1 MNYSHAPWVGRE
13 QGGTG
18 SLRIERAMILMNSPE
33 KQ

>member
-13 QGGTG
+13 QGGIV
-18 SLRIERAMILMNSPE
+18 SLRIERAMIFINSPE

>member
-1 MNYSHAPWVGRE
+1 MNYSHAPWAGKE
-13 QGGTG
+13 QGEIG